1 MNFTL
6 ARKQVSVGERLRS
19 CNNSVKSS
27 VVRLSAGFFATHN
40 PIAATINTIFFV
52 CLTLQRNLK
61 QEKEL
66 VKKRILDRYEHT
78 AADSVII
85 DVAAQRVEDLYENFD
100 KTAPYHK
107 KDLDEDLV
115 YYLTE
120 CVTEIGGADFVI
132 RFMFESFPSEEF
144 MLRVRT
150 SIHKY
155 FMYLRELEFA
165 AMKKMLKT
173 SVIILIFG
181 IVLLGLSLWVN
192 NLFAFENSTSFLN
205 RVLAEGLTIVAW
217 VSVWEALATLLVN
230 WPPHVSQIK
239 LFMKIAEAPIQFQKQ
254 SNSLSSGTVP

>member
-1 MNFTL
+1 M
-6 ARKQVSVGERLRS
+6 
-19 CNNSVKSS
+19 
-27 VVRLSAGFFATHN
+27 
-40 PIAATINTIFFV
+40 
-52 CLTLQRNLK
+52 
-61 QEKEL
+61 
-66 VKKRILDRYEHT
+66 KKRILDRYEHT
-78 AADSVII
+78 SAGTVII

-120 CVTEIGGADFVI
+120 CVTEIGRADFVI
-132 RFMFESFPSEEF
+132 RFMFECFPSEEF

-150 SIHKY
+150 SVHKY

-165 AMKKMLKT
+165 ATKKMLKT
-173 SVIILIFG
+173 SVIILILG

-192 NLFAFENSTSFLN
+192 NLFAFENGTPLLN

-230 WPPHVSQIK
+230 WPPHLSQIK
-239 LFMKIAEAPIQFQKQ
+239 LFMKIAEAQVQFQNP
-254 SNSLSSGTVP
+254 SDSLCFGAVGPAENQIGL